1 MRAFTTL
8 CFLAASQM
16 LFAQSASFGG
26 ESDRRGA
33 NDQSRGT
40 EASGDA
46 PRFAP
51 RGELERIGRYY
62 GPRSTIRGVKEPDS
76 VRVDFSR
83 VTRFDLETHNRR
95 HGPSR

>member
-1 MRAFTTL
+1 MRVFITL
-8 CFLAASQM
+8 CILATGQL

-26 ESDRRGA
+26 ESHRHGAGGQTRETGPTDTRR
-33 NDQSRGT
+33 
-40 EASGDA
+40 
-46 PRFAP
+46 FVP

-62 GPRSTIRGVKEPDS
+62 GPRSTIRGLKEPDS